1 MPRSRRQPPSIPQ
14 GRAIVIGE
22 SMADLPADL
31 AHGYTRGP
39 RPRLHYVTVGSGQPV
54 LLLHGFPDFWYGWR
68 HQIGPLAAAGY
79 RVVAPDQ
86 RGYHRSDK
94 PRPVHSYRINA
105 LAGDVLR
112 LADEV
117 APGQLLA
124 LVGHDWGA
132 AVAWWIALHHPERLT
147 RLVIINV
154 PHPEVLL
161 ANLRRNP
168 AQMRR
173 SWYVAFFQLPWLPE
187 WLLGRKGFWG
197 LERVV
202 RASSHASAF
211 SDTDI
216 ARYREA
222 WASPGALTSM
232 LNWYRA
238 LIRYPPRPQHSRVTV
253 PTLILWGAHD
263 VALGRELAEPSCDLC
278 DDGCLVFFEQA
289 SHWPHDEEPAR
300 VNSLLLRFLEGGT
313 AAVVKDSIS

>member
-14 GRAIVIGE
+14 GRAIVIGG
-22 SMADLPADL
+22 STADLPADL
-31 AHGYTRGP
+31 EHGYTRGP
-39 RPRLHYVTVGSGQPV
+39 RPHLHYATVGSGQPV

-86 RGYHRSDK
+86 RGYDRSDK

-117 APGQLLA
+117 APGQPLA

-147 RLVIINV
+147 RQVIINV

-173 SWYVAFFQLPWLPE
+173 SWYKLVHRVLP
-187 WLLGRKGFWG
+187 
-197 LERVV
+197 
-202 RASSHASAF
+202 AS
-211 SDTDI
+211 
-216 ARYREA
+216 
-222 WASPGALTSM
+222 
-232 LNWYRA
+232 
-238 LIRYPPRPQHSRVTV
+238 
-253 PTLILWGAHD
+253 
-263 VALGRELAEPSCDLC
+263 LA
-278 DDGCLVFFEQA
+278 A
-289 SHWPHDEEPAR
+289 
-300 VNSLLLRFLEGGT
+300 
-313 AAVVKDSIS
+313 